1 MKRKPTSIGRSGGN
15 ATPAVLPAGLLPEVR
30 EMILTARERSAR
42 QVDSGLV
49 TLYWS
54 LGRRIRQDVLQEKR
68 AAYGGR
74 IVSSLGTRLAAE
86 FGRGFGKRNLFRM
99 IRFAEVFADFEIVS
113 ALRSQLGGIHFRPGD
128 KGRMELYLRRLD
140 KHERREDEETPIG
153 LILCAGRKQETVRL
167 LDLEASD
174 IRIASYWTE
183 ALPREQ
189 LERKL
194 HQAVRLA
201 RGRLQ
206 ASAADP
212 ATKRNEDE
220 P

>member
-1 MKRKPTSIGRSGGN
+1 
-15 ATPAVLPAGLLPEVR
+15 LLPEVR
-30 EMILTARERSAR
+30 EMIPTARERLAR

-54 LGRRIRQDVLQEKR
+54 LGRRIRQDALQERR
-68 AAYGGR
+68 AEYGER
-74 IVSSLGTRLAAE
+74 IVSSLGTRLEAE

-99 IRFAEVFADFEIVS
+99 IRFAEVFADLEIVS
-113 ALRSQLGGIHFRPGD
+113 ALRSQLGGTHFRPGD
-128 KGRMELYLRRLD
+128 KGRMELYLRWLD
-140 KHERREDEETPIG
+140 KHERREVEETPIG

-174 IRIASYWTE
+174 IRVASCRTE

-189 LERKL
+189 LVRKL

-201 RGRLQ
+201 RERLP

-212 ATKRNEDE
+212 ATKRHEDE
-220 P
+220 S